1 MPQPLPVATML
12 ALTLAEAL
20 RASVRRAAL
29 LLLLAAGVLGLCA
42 CSTTS
47 EAPPPDALL
56 FLADGRQAG
65 VVELY
70 ACDANGQGLRVVS
83 GALVATAD
91 VLDFAWSP
99 DRQLVAFRA
108 DRDSDEAYELY
119 VVDIVNGG
127 PPVKVSGALVAGGDV
142 LGGYAWRDDGLR
154 LAYLADANVPL
165 QPELFVAALSG
176 AAQRVSPA
184 LAAGGY
190 VDAFAWQPAGLRL
203 AFLADVDGSGREL
216 LHTVSAEGTG
226 LSADTAVLGIAQDLA
241 WSPGGLRVAVLAD
254 VANDGRFALR
264 TLDALGGDAQDA
276 SALAL
281 ATNPLAS
288 VTAFA
293 WRDDGLRLAYLADR
307 DVAGRTDAWAA
318 APDGSGQALL
328 HAAAPG
334 RHVLQVACQPAG
346 TRVAL
351 RVEDATTALPTLQLV
366 DDDGSDGVQV
376 VGAPGTEGVLELAW
390 SPDGA
395 QLAFRADTD
404 VDGAPDLYSVLANGL
419 SAPQRLSTLGTGE
432 QVFDFRWSPDSTR
445 LLYASDDDAPVT
457 SVRDLFVVT
466 PGSPAER
473 LTSHTTLASSVGGYT
488 LTQDGTQAAWDDG
501 LVPGEPRA
509 IFLLTLATLPLLPLE
524 VTAPLDPPL
533 TASGSVAAR

>member
-1 MPQPLPVATML
+1 AVAL
-12 ALTLAEAL
+12 ALTLAEVLRRPRA
-20 RASVRRAAL
+20 RASRAAGLALVAACAL
-29 LLLLAAGVLGLCA
+29 LLPA
-42 CSTTS
+42 CSTSS

-83 GALVATAD
+83 GALVPAAD

-108 DRDSDEAYELY
+108 DRDSDEQYELY
-119 VVDIVNGG
+119 LVDIVNGG
-127 PPVKVSGALVAGGDV
+127 SPVKVSGPLAAGGDV
-142 LGGYAWRDDGLR
+142 YGGYAWRDDGLR
-154 LAYLADANVPL
+154 LAYVADANAPL
-165 QPELFVAALSG
+165 QTELFVAALSG
-176 AAQRVSPA
+176 AAQRVSPT

-190 VDAFAWQPAGLRL
+190 VNDFAWQPGGLRL
-203 AFLADVDGSGREL
+203 AFRADVDGSGREL

-226 LSADTAVLGIAQDLA
+226 LSADTAVLGTTQDLA
-241 WSPGGLRVAVLAD
+241 WSPSGLRVAVLAD

-276 SALAL
+276 SALAS
-281 ATNPLAS
+281 AANPLAS
-288 VTAFA
+288 VQAFA

-318 APDGSGQALL
+318 APGGSAQALL
-328 HAAAPG
+328 RAAPAG
-334 RHVLQVACQPAG
+334 RHVLEVACQPAG

-351 RVEDATTALPTLQLV
+351 RVEDATTALPTLWLV
-366 DDDGSDGVQV
+366 DDDGTDSVAV
-376 VGAPGTEGVLELAW
+376 MGAPGTEGVLDLAW
-390 SPDGA
+390 SPDGT

-404 VDGAPDLYSVLANGL
+404 VDGAPDLYSVLADGL

-432 QVFDFRWSPDSTR
+432 QVFDVRWSPDGTR
-445 LLYASDDDAPVT
+445 LLYTSDDDAPVT
-457 SVRDLFVVT
+457 LVRDLFLVT
-466 PGSPAER
+466 PGSPAQR

-488 LTQDGTQAAWDDG
+488 VTQDGTQAAWDDG
-501 LVPGEPRA
+501 LTPGEPRA
-509 IFLLTLATLPLLPLE
+509 VFLLTLANVPLLPLQ